1 MLYGQGQLPEYLAI
15 DSLTKICLISA
26 SVFFSSCAQTV
37 PNAKTKRMAAENL
50 MPLFMVLF
58 LVPIV

>member
-15 DSLTKICLISA
+15 DSLTKTCLISA
-26 SVFFSSCAQTV
+26 SVFLSSCAQTV
-37 PNAKTKRMAAENL
+37 PNAKTKRMTENL